1 MDELVL
7 NFAAAMAIG
16 GLLGAIALAL
26 SSDGREFL
34 SENAVALGTAVAVLA
49 TATSLYLSEVAGLTP
64 CRLCW
69 FQRMAMYPLALIIPL
84 AGSFGSR
91 KDVARAGLAVAGVGI
106 VVSLYHVQL
115 QAFPEQSSF
124 CEVSNPCTSSP
135 MKAFDLLSIPQLT
148 AVSFAIILV
157 LSFTLLRHSN
167 PTEMETS

>member
-34 SENAVALGTAVAVLA
+34 SENAVTLSTAVAVLA

-106 VVSLYHVQL
+106 VVSLYHIQL

-124 CEVSNPCTSSP
+124 CEASNPCTSSP

-167 PTEMETS
+167 PTEMEPS